1 MKTLDEIEAIEVSA
15 KRVQTMSKYLARLFL
30 VAFWLILVASIAI
43 FFLMLTNGIVD
54 FSSKM
59 AAPSLFAS
67 IKFLLEMLTIGVI
80 TWVLK
85 AMFCDMAK
93 GISPFNT
100 IQSRRLKIA
109 SILMLLHAACVA
121 STSPAFLSI
130 LGLDELLL
138 GASIGPASAEG
149 AMRFIPINAGD
160 IVLAIVLFCAA
171 LIVEYGSLLQ
181 KLSDDTL

>member
-1 MKTLDEIEAIEVSA
+1 M
-15 KRVQTMSKYLARLFL
+15 

-43 FFLMLTNGIVD
+43 FFLMLTNGVVD

-181 KLSDDTL
+181 KLSDDAL